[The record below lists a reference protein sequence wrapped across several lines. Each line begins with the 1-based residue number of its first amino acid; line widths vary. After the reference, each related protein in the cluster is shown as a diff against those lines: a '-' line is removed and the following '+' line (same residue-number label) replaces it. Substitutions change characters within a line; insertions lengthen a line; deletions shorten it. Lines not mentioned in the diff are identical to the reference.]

1 MKPRPSWQL
10 SGHLNA
16 VAASVYDFNL
26 LLAAHVAAKQW
37 HLALDMF
44 SQRSRSGSLLDI
56 VSLNTCVRARQDN
69 WVFALLF
76 FANILAHR
84 IQVDERTIGTLMT
97 CSGRINLWKT
107 SEALFWN
114 MFALSLR
121 ANAICQSSLMTPQL
135 SQHQWSWALAVWA
148 RMVQFDVEQDQT
160 SRNIALNAWC
170 HGRWVQAGALLR
182 DPVDFESFSTV
193 ACSRSFAWRKSESFL
208 CEMQQSRTHVGSVG
222 AAAILFGQAR
232 TWRKTFILFEE
243 LFGQT
248 RSSIVAYTELLEPL
262 GCQSWMQS
270 WTQAIALLN
279 KITCSGI
286 GVDQIFLNALVSTM
300 THEHNPWQTG
310 LTVLGHV
317 PTLSGLSFGQEM
329 AASVLHRLSWAGAL
343 NVVSGLRTQRSAL
356 DSACL
361 NAAIDACDTCSWQLS
376 LSMIAYMRDLK
387 VQTDQ
392 VGYATS
398 APSVLGE
405 WTVGLLMLH
414 VAKDQGIDVNE
425 FMVSATQSACG
436 KGMNWM
442 LPLELLSP
450 VASNCTSR
458 LNEVVYSATVS
469 ACGKCSKWKAAL
481 QGMFEMDFAR
491 IDRGNVYLN
500 ADAGGADSWRAIFQ
514 ATMDMYPQNH
524 YFALQG
530 LSLRSEARSAMSTS
544 LAMLH
549 MWEQS
554 LHLLQQFLAPA
565 IKSGSTSACLAG
577 LIVACEHVENQ
588 VLLAKLL
595 ELIPQ
600 TLVRELPCQ
609 GTSPKRSETV
619 LLWVLPG
626 CVNFRIQAMH
636 P

>member
-182 DPVDFESFSTV
+182 DPVDSESFSTV

-619 LLWVLPG
+619 LL
-626 CVNFRIQAMH
+626 
-636 P
+636 

>member
-1 MKPRPSWQL
+1 MKPKPSWQL

-16 VAASVYDFNL
+16 VATSVYDFNL

-97 CSGRINLWKT
+97 CSGRISLWKT

-121 ANAICQSSLMTPQL
+121 ANAICQSSLMTSQL

-170 HGRWVQAGALLR
+170 RGRWVQAGALLR
-182 DPVDFESFSTV
+182 DPVDSESFSTV
-193 ACSRSFAWRKSESFL
+193 ACSRSFAWQKSESFL
-208 CEMQQSRTHVGSVG
+208 REMQQSRTHVGSVG

-232 TWRKTFILFEE
+232 TWRKTFILFEG

-310 LTVLGHV
+310 LTVLGHA

-361 NAAIDACDTCSWQLS
+361 NAAIDACNTCSWQLS

-450 VASNCTSR
+450 VAPNCTSR

-565 IKSGSTSACLAG
+565 IKSGSTSACFAG

-619 LLWVLPG
+619 LL
-626 CVNFRIQAMH
+626 
-636 P
+636 

>member
-16 VAASVYDFNL
+16 VATSVYDFNL

-121 ANAICQSSLMTPQL
+121 ANAICQSSLMTSQL

-148 RMVQFDVEQDQT
+148 RMVQFDIEQDQT

-182 DPVDFESFSTV
+182 DPVDSESFSTV
-193 ACSRSFAWRKSESFL
+193 ACSRSFAWRKSGSFL

-262 GCQSWMQS
+262 G
-270 WTQAIALLN
+270 
-279 KITCSGI
+279 
-286 GVDQIFLNALVSTM
+286 
-300 THEHNPWQTG
+300 
-310 LTVLGHV
+310 
-317 PTLSGLSFGQEM
+317 LSE
-329 AASVLHRLSWAGAL
+329 
-343 NVVSGLRTQRSAL
+343 L
-356 DSACL
+356 D
-361 NAAIDACDTCSWQLS
+361 
-376 LSMIAYMRDLK
+376 
-387 VQTDQ
+387 
-392 VGYATS
+392 
-398 APSVLGE
+398 
-405 WTVGLLMLH
+405 
-414 VAKDQGIDVNE
+414 AK
-425 FMVSATQSACG
+425 
-436 KGMNWM
+436 
-442 LPLELLSP
+442 L
-450 VASNCTSR
+450 
-458 LNEVVYSATVS
+458 
-469 ACGKCSKWKAAL
+469 
-481 QGMFEMDFAR
+481 
-491 IDRGNVYLN
+491 
-500 ADAGGADSWRAIFQ
+500 DAG
-514 ATMDMYPQNH
+514 N
-524 YFALQG
+524 
-530 LSLRSEARSAMSTS
+530 
-544 LAMLH
+544 
-549 MWEQS
+549 
-554 LHLLQQFLAPA
+554 
-565 IKSGSTSACLAG
+565 
-577 LIVACEHVENQ
+577 
-588 VLLAKLL
+588 
-595 ELIPQ
+595 
-600 TLVRELPCQ
+600 
-609 GTSPKRSETV
+609 
-619 LLWVLPG
+619 
-626 CVNFRIQAMH
+626 RIAE
-636 P
+636 

>member
-16 VAASVYDFNL
+16 VATSVYDFNL

-121 ANAICQSSLMTPQL
+121 ANAICQSSLMTSQL

-148 RMVQFDVEQDQT
+148 RMVQFDIEQDQT

-182 DPVDFESFSTV
+182 DPVDSESFSTV

-232 TWRKTFILFEE
+232 AWRKTFILFEE

-317 PTLSGLSFGQEM
+317 PTLSGLSFCQEM
-329 AASVLHRLSWAGAL
+329 AASVLHRVSWAGAL

-481 QGMFEMDFAR
+481 QGIFEMDFAR

-619 LLWVLPG
+619 LPG